1 MKIRWANDH
10 FGQFDYFFCRNYAST
25 DREKLVN
32 FLLQII
38 SYLHSEISSSHANF
52 SRQYVTDCVTRVSKG
67 SSVWEIQTVVFSML
81 GDILSKMGSSISH
94 DSWLSLIEV
103 L

>member
-1 MKIRWANDH
+1 MKARWADYH
-10 FGQFDYFFCRNYAST
+10 FGEYDYFFCRNYPST
-25 DREKLVN
+25 DGEKLVN

-38 SYLHSEISSSHANF
+38 SYLQSEISSPHANF
-52 SRQYVTDCVTRVSKG
+52 NQQYVTDCVTRVPKG

-81 GDILSKMGSSISH
+81 GDILSKMGSSISR